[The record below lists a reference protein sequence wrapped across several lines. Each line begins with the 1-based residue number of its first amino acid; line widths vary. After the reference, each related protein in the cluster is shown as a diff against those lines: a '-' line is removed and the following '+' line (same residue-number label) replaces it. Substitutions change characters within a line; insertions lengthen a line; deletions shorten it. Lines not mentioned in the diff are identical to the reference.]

1 MKSGLGTKNRQDL
14 EATKVKDSKARP
26 FILTS
31 ITKEVK
37 KEKFRNAKKNLPTIL
52 WPNSKNIMTS
62 QSPMM
67 LIIRLEKLNSL
78 KSKKKKKKKKK
89 KKILMIF

>member
-14 EATKVKDSKARP
+14 EATKVKDSKART

-52 WPNSKNIMTS
+52 
-62 QSPMM
+62 
-67 LIIRLEKLNSL
+67 
-78 KSKKKKKKKKK
+78 
-89 KKILMIF
+89 

>member
-14 EATKVKDSKARP
+14 EATKVKDSKART

-37 KEKFRNAKKNLPTIL
+37 KEKFRNAKKTCLRYYDQIQRTL
-52 WPNSKNIMTS
+52 
-62 QSPMM
+62 
-67 LIIRLEKLNSL
+67 
-78 KSKKKKKKKKK
+78 
-89 KKILMIF
+89 